1 MPGQITSS
9 KLGPVIITGG
19 CGFVG
24 SHLAEGLLAEN
35 PNCQIHV
42 IDLDTT
48 RNQVPGVHYHTCDIT
63 SSADVHSIFAQIK
76 PQTVFH
82 VASPDPLVLNPAR
95 FRNVNVD
102 GARNLLAAA
111 KKTTK
116 SVKAFVYT
124 STSSAIHDNVSEL
137 VGADES
143 LPVLR
148 YPAQRRVYTLTKVE
162 AEDEILAANRLDGR
176 DLSSMLTVSIRPATA
191 FGARDTGFLGKVVA
205 QARAGKANVQIGPG
219 RNYYDVT
226 YISNLVDAH
235 LLAAHALIDAYGKAA
250 PPPEKRVDGEA
261 FIITND
267 EPVLFWDFNRAIAA
281 SIGMPVKKEDIKV
294 VPYWVAMLV
303 ATVSEW
309 STWIFSFGR
318 RQAPITREAVPLS
331 TITRTLKCD
340 KAKRVLGYRPRVGV
354 YEGLEACSKWLLRR
368 RRGLNRRKRRSEGE
382 SLTLVF
388 VNSYSTEIE
397 NLKSKVTGNNIS
409 VAQFFLPL

>member
-1 MPGQITSS
+1 MSGKATPSHLS
-9 KLGPVIITGG
+9 PVIITGG

-35 PNCQIHV
+35 SNCEIHV
-42 IDLDTT
+42 IDQDTT
-48 RNQVPGVHYHTCDIT
+48 KNQVPGVHYHTCDIT
-63 SSADVHSIFAQIK
+63 SSADVQSIFTKIK

-82 VASPDPLVLNPAR
+82 AASPDPLVLNPAR
-95 FRNVNVD
+95 FRSVNVN
-102 GARNLLAAA
+102 GAKNLLEAA
-111 KKTTK
+111 KKTK

-137 VGADES
+137 VDADES

-162 AEDEILAANRLDGR
+162 AEDEILAANRQDG
-176 DLSSMLTVSIRPATA
+176 DSSVLTVSIRPATA
-191 FGARDTGFLGKVVA
+191 FGARDFGFLGKVIA

-219 RNYYDVT
+219 ENYYDVT

-235 LLAAHALIDAYGKAA
+235 LLAAHALIDAHGKAA
-250 PPPEKRVDGEA
+250 PPAERRVDGEA

-294 VPYWVAMLV
+294 VPYWVAMLA
-303 ATVSEW
+303 ATLSEW

-318 RQAPITREAVPLS
+318 RQAPITREAVHLS
-331 TITRTLKCD
+331 TITRTLRCD
-340 KAKRVLGYRPRVGV
+340 KAKRILGYRPRVGV
-354 YEGLEACSKWLLRR
+354 YEGLEECSKWFVEEA
-368 RRGLNRRKRRSEGE
+368 KR
-382 SLTLVF
+382 
-388 VNSYSTEIE
+388 TEQA
-397 NLKSKVTGNNIS
+397 KKTV
-409 VAQFFLPL
+409 

>member
-1 MPGQITSS
+1 MSGQVTSS
-9 KLGPVIITGG
+9 HLSPVIITGG

-63 SSADVHSIFAQIK
+63 SSAEVQSIFAKMK

-82 VASPDPLVLNPAR
+82 AASPDPLVLNPAR
-95 FRNVNVD
+95 FRSVNID
-102 GARNLLAAA
+102 GIRNLLEAA
-111 KKTTK
+111 KTTK

-137 VGADES
+137 VDADDS

-148 YPAQRRVYTLTKVE
+148 YPAQKRVYTLSKVE
-162 AEDEILAANRLDGR
+162 AEDEILAANRQDG
-176 DLSSMLTVSIRPATA
+176 DSSVLTVSIRPATA
-191 FGARDTGFLGKVVA
+191 FGARDAGFLGKVIA
-205 QARAGKANVQIGPG
+205 QAQAGKANVQIGPG
-219 RNYYDVT
+219 ENYYDVT

-250 PPPEKRVDGEA
+250 PPAERRVDGEA

-294 VPYWVAMLV
+294 VPYWVAMLA
-303 ATVSEW
+303 ATLSEW

-318 RQAPITREAVPLS
+318 RQAPITREAVHLS
-331 TITRTLKCD
+331 TITRTLRCD
-340 KAKRVLGYRPRVGV
+340 KAKRILGYRPRVGV
-354 YEGLEACSKWLLRR
+354 YEGLEECSKWFVEEA
-368 RRGLNRRKRRSEGE
+368 KR
-382 SLTLVF
+382 
-388 VNSYSTEIE
+388 TEQA
-397 NLKSKVTGNNIS
+397 KKTV
-409 VAQFFLPL
+409 

>member
-1 MPGQITSS
+1 MSGQVTSS
-9 KLGPVIITGG
+9 DLSPVIISGG

-48 RNQVPGVHYHTCDIT
+48 RNQVPSVHYHTCDIT
-63 SSADVHSIFAQIK
+63 SSADVQSIFTKIK

-82 VASPDPLVLNPAR
+82 AASPDPLVLNPAR
-95 FRNVNVD
+95 FRSVNVD
-102 GARNLLAAA
+102 GARNLLEAA
-111 KKTTK
+111 KRTK

-137 VGADES
+137 VDADES
-143 LPVLR
+143 RPVLR
-148 YPAQRRVYTLTKVE
+148 YPAQRRVYTLSKVE
-162 AEDEILAANRLDGR
+162 AEDEILAGNRQDG
-176 DLSSMLTVSIRPATA
+176 DSSVLTVSIRPATA

-235 LLAAHALIDAYGKAA
+235 LLAAHALIDAHGKTA
-250 PPPEKRVDGEA
+250 PPAERRVDGEA

-267 EPVLFWDFNRAIAA
+267 EPLLFWDFNRAVAA
-281 SIGMPVKKEDIKV
+281 SIGIPVKKEDIKV
-294 VPYWVAMLV
+294 VPYWVAMLA

-318 RQAPITREAVPLS
+318 RQALITREAVHLS
-331 TITRTLKCD
+331 TITRTLRCD
-340 KAKRVLGYRPRVGV
+340 KAKRILGYKPRVGV
-354 YEGLEACSKWLLRR
+354 YEGLEECSKWFVEEA
-368 RRGLNRRKRRSEGE
+368 KR
-382 SLTLVF
+382 
-388 VNSYSTEIE
+388 IE
-397 NLKSKVTGNNIS
+397 QAKKTV
-409 VAQFFLPL
+409 

>member
-1 MPGQITSS
+1 MTTMSRQVTSS
-9 KLGPVIITGG
+9 DLSPVIITGG

-48 RNQVPGVHYHTCDIT
+48 RNQVPGVHYHVCDIT
-63 SSADVHSIFAQIK
+63 SSAVLESTFVKIK
-76 PQTVFH
+76 PQTIFH

-95 FRNVNVD
+95 FRSVNVD
-102 GARNLLAAA
+102 GARNLLEAAR
-111 KKTTK
+111 KTK

-137 VGADES
+137 VDADES
-143 LPVLR
+143 LPVLQ
-148 YPAQRRVYTLTKVE
+148 YPAQKRVYTLTKVE
-162 AEDEILAANRLDGR
+162 AEDEILAANRQDG
-176 DLSSMLTVSIRPATA
+176 DSSVLTVSIRPATA
-191 FGARDTGFLGKVVA
+191 FGARDAGFLGKVIA

-219 RNYYDVT
+219 KNYYDVT

-235 LLAAHALIDAYGKAA
+235 LLAAHALIDAHGKAA
-250 PPPEKRVDGEA
+250 PPLERRVDGEA

-281 SIGMPVKKEDIKV
+281 SIGIPVKKEDIKV

-318 RQAPITREAVPLS
+318 RQAPITREAVHLS
-331 TITRTLKCD
+331 TITRTLRCD
-340 KAKRVLGYRPRVGV
+340 KAKRILGYRPRVGV
-354 YEGLEACSKWLLRR
+354 YEGLEECSKWFVEET
-368 RRGLNRRKRRSEGE
+368 KR
-382 SLTLVF
+382 
-388 VNSYSTEIE
+388 IE
-397 NLKSKVTGNNIS
+397 QAKKTV
-409 VAQFFLPL
+409 

>member
-1 MPGQITSS
+1 MQLSTYSVHSITMSGQFTSS
-9 KLGPVIITGG
+9 DLSPVIITGG

-42 IDLDTT
+42 IDLDTA

-63 SSADVHSIFAQIK
+63 SSSDIESVFVEVK

-82 VASPDPLVLNPAR
+82 VASPDPLFLNPAR
-95 FRNVNVD
+95 FRSVNVD
-102 GARNLLAAA
+102 GTKNLLSAAQ
-111 KKTTK
+111 KIK

-137 VGADES
+137 VDADES

-148 YPAQRRVYTLTKVE
+148 YPTQKRIYTLTKVE
-162 AEDEILAANRLDGR
+162 AEDEILAANRRGGD
-176 DLSSMLTVSIRPATA
+176 SSMLTVSIRPATA
-191 FGARDTGFLGKVVA
+191 FGARDFGFMGKVIA
-205 QARAGKANVQIGPG
+205 QARAGKANAQIGPG
-219 RNYYDVT
+219 QNYYDVT

-250 PPPEKRVDGEA
+250 PPPEKQVDGQA

-267 EPVLFWDFNRAIAA
+267 EPVLFWEFNRAIAA
-281 SIGMPVKKEDIKV
+281 SVGLPVKNEDIKV

-318 RQAPITREAVPLS
+318 KQASITREAVHLS

-340 KAKRVLGYRPRVGV
+340 KAKRILGYKPKVGV
-354 YEGLEACSKWLLRR
+354 YEGLKECSKW
-368 RRGLNRRKRRSEGE
+368 
-382 SLTLVF
+382 F
-388 VNSYSTEIE
+388 VEEAKKNEQAKKT
-397 NLKSKVTGNNIS
+397 V
-409 VAQFFLPL
+409 

>member
-1 MPGQITSS
+1 MSGQSISS
-9 KLGPVIITGG
+9 DLSPVIITGG

-42 IDLDTT
+42 IDSNTA
-48 RNQVPGVHYHTCDIT
+48 RNQVPGVHYHNCDIT
-63 SSADVHSIFAQIK
+63 SSADVESVFVRIK

-95 FRNVNVD
+95 FRSVNVN
-102 GARNLLAAA
+102 GTKNLLYAAIEIQ
-111 KKTTK
+111 

-137 VGADES
+137 VDADES

-148 YPAQRRVYTLTKVE
+148 YPAQKRVYTLTKVE
-162 AEDEILAANRLDGR
+162 AEDEILAANRQDG
-176 DLSSMLTVSIRPATA
+176 DSSMLTVSIRPATA
-191 FGARDTGFLGKVVA
+191 FGARDFGFMGKVIA
-205 QARAGKANVQIGPG
+205 QARAGKANAQIGPG
-219 RNYYDVT
+219 KNYYDVT

-250 PPPEKRVDGEA
+250 PPLERQADGQA

-267 EPVLFWDFNRAIAA
+267 EPVLFWEFHRAVAA
-281 SIGMPVKKEDIKV
+281 SVGMPVKQEDIKV
-294 VPYWVAMLV
+294 IPYWVAMLA

-309 STWIFSFGR
+309 STWIFSFGKK
-318 RQAPITREAVPLS
+318 QAPITREAVHLS

-340 KAKRVLGYRPRVGV
+340 KAKRILGYKPKVGV
-354 YEGLEACSKWLLRR
+354 YEGLKECSKW
-368 RRGLNRRKRRSEGE
+368 
-382 SLTLVF
+382 F
-388 VNSYSTEIE
+388 VEEAKKTEQA
-397 NLKSKVTGNNIS
+397 KKMV
-409 VAQFFLPL
+409 

>member
-1 MPGQITSS
+1 MSGQSTSS
-9 KLGPVIITGG
+9 DLSPVIITGG

-42 IDLDTT
+42 IDLNTA
-48 RNQVPGVHYHTCDIT
+48 RNQVPGVHYHNCDIT
-63 SSADVHSIFAQIK
+63 SSADVESVFVKIK

-95 FRNVNVD
+95 FRSVNVN
-102 GARNLLAAA
+102 GAENLLYAAM
-111 KKTTK
+111 KIK

-137 VGADES
+137 VDADES

-148 YPAQRRVYTLTKVE
+148 YPAQKRVYTLTKVE
-162 AEDEILAANRLDGR
+162 AEDEILAANRQDG
-176 DLSSMLTVSIRPATA
+176 DSSMLTVSIRPATA
-191 FGARDTGFLGKVVA
+191 FGARDFGFMGKVIA

-219 RNYYDVT
+219 KNYYDVT

-250 PPPEKRVDGEA
+250 PPLERQVDGQA

-267 EPVLFWDFNRAIAA
+267 EPVLFWDFNRAVAA
-281 SIGMPVKKEDIKV
+281 SVGMPVKQEDIKV
-294 VPYWVAMLV
+294 VPYWVAMLA

-309 STWIFSFGR
+309 STWIFSFGKK
-318 RQAPITREAVPLS
+318 QAPITREAVHLS

-340 KAKRVLGYRPRVGV
+340 KAKRILGYKPKVGV
-354 YEGLEACSKWLLRR
+354 FEGLEECSKW
-368 RRGLNRRKRRSEGE
+368 
-382 SLTLVF
+382 F
-388 VNSYSTEIE
+388 VEEAKKTEQA
-397 NLKSKVTGNNIS
+397 KKMV
-409 VAQFFLPL
+409 

>member
-1 MPGQITSS
+1 MSGLS
-9 KLGPVIITGG
+9 PVIITGG

-35 PNCQIHV
+35 PKCQIHV

-63 SSADVHSIFAQIK
+63 SSADVQSIFAKIK

-82 VASPDPLVLNPAR
+82 AASPDPLVLNPVR
-95 FRNVNVD
+95 FRSVNVD
-102 GARNLLAAA
+102 GARNLLDTA
-111 KKTTK
+111 KRTK

-137 VGADES
+137 VDADES

-162 AEDEILAANRLDGR
+162 AEDEILAGNRQDG
-176 DLSSMLTVSIRPATA
+176 DSSVLTVSIRPATA

-235 LLAAHALIDAYGKAA
+235 LLAAQALVEAHGKAV
-250 PPPEKRVDGEA
+250 PPPERRVDGEA

-267 EPVLFWDFNRAIAA
+267 EPVLFWDFNRAVAA
-281 SIGMPVKKEDIKV
+281 SIGIPVKKEDIKV
-294 VPYWVAMLV
+294 VPYWVAMLA

-318 RQAPITREAVPLS
+318 RQTPITREAVHLS
-331 TITRTLKCD
+331 TITRTLRCD
-340 KAKRVLGYRPRVGV
+340 KAKRILGYRPRVGV
-354 YEGLEACSKWLLRR
+354 YEGLEECSKWFVEEA
-368 RRGLNRRKRRSEGE
+368 KR
-382 SLTLVF
+382 
-388 VNSYSTEIE
+388 TEQA
-397 NLKSKVTGNNIS
+397 KKTV
-409 VAQFFLPL
+409 

>member
-1 MPGQITSS
+1 M
-9 KLGPVIITGG
+9 ITGG

-42 IDLDTT
+42 IDVNTE

-63 SSADVHSIFAQIK
+63 SSADVESAFVEIK

-95 FRNVNVD
+95 FRTVNVN
-102 GARNLLAAA
+102 GARNLLHAAQ
-111 KKTTK
+111 KTK

-137 VGADES
+137 VDADES

-148 YPAQRRVYTLTKVE
+148 YPAQKRVYTLTKVE
-162 AEDEILAANRLDGR
+162 AEDDILAANRQGGD
-176 DLSSMLTVSIRPATA
+176 SSMLTVSIRPATA
-191 FGARDTGFLGKVVA
+191 FGARDFGFMGKVIA
-205 QARAGKANVQIGPG
+205 QARAGKANAQIGPG
-219 RNYYDVT
+219 KNYYDVT

-235 LLAAHALIDAYGKAA
+235 LLAAHALINAYGRAA
-250 PPPEKRVDGEA
+250 PPLESQVDGQA

-267 EPVLFWDFNRAIAA
+267 EPVLFWEFNRAVAA
-281 SIGMPVKKEDIKV
+281 SVGMPVKKEDIKV
-294 VPYWVAMLV
+294 IPYWVAMLA

-309 STWIFSFGR
+309 STWIFSFGKK
-318 RQAPITREAVPLS
+318 QALITREAVHLS

-340 KAKRVLGYRPRVGV
+340 KAKRILGYKPRIGV
-354 YEGLEACSKWLLRR
+354 YEGLEQCSKW
-368 RRGLNRRKRRSEGE
+368 
-382 SLTLVF
+382 F
-388 VNSYSTEIE
+388 VKEAKKTEQ
-397 NLKSKVTGNNIS
+397 SKKV
-409 VAQFFLPL
+409 V

>member
-1 MPGQITSS
+1 MSSQVTSS
-9 KLGPVIITGG
+9 DLGPVIITGG

-24 SHLAEGLLAEN
+24 SHLSEGLLAEN

-42 IDLDTT
+42 IDVDTT

-63 SSADVHSIFAQIK
+63 SSADLESIFVKIK

-82 VASPDPLVLNPAR
+82 VASPDSLVLNPAR
-95 FRNVNVD
+95 FRSVNVD
-102 GARNLLAAA
+102 GARNLLDAAR
-111 KKTTK
+111 KTK

-137 VGADES
+137 VDADES

-148 YPAQRRVYTLTKVE
+148 YPAQKRVYTLTKVE
-162 AEDEILAANRLDGR
+162 AEDEILAANRQHGD
-176 DLSSMLTVSIRPATA
+176 DSSMLTVSIRPAIA
-191 FGARDTGFLGKVVA
+191 FGARDAGFLGKVIA

-219 RNYYDVT
+219 KNYYDVT

-235 LLAAHALIDAYGKAA
+235 LLAAHALIDAHGKAA
-250 PPPEKRVDGEA
+250 PPPERRVDGEA

-281 SIGMPVKKEDIKV
+281 SVGFPVKKEDIKV
-294 VPYWVAMLV
+294 VPYWVAMLA

-318 RQAPITREAVPLS
+318 RQAPITREAVHLS

-354 YEGLEACSKWLLRR
+354 YEGLEECSKWFVEEAKRIVEA
-368 RRGLNRRKRRSEGE
+368 RKM
-382 SLTLVF
+382 
-388 VNSYSTEIE
+388 I
-397 NLKSKVTGNNIS
+397 
-409 VAQFFLPL
+409 